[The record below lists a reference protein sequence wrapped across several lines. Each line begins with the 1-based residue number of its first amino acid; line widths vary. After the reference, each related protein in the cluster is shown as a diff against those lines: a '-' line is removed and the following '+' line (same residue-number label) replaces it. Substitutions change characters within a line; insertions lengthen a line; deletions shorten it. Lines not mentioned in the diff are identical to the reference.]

1 MKKILTASNYEVI
14 PLDQRTNVRLYSSVD
29 PGSYV
34 PPHWHDA
41 IEIIYLIEG
50 ELKVTVEGTTNILK
64 SGQCTLIQSGQV
76 HSTLCTH
83 PNRSIVFQIPQAFM
97 EKYLPEDSARTA
109 AIPATPDCSI
119 PSSDHTPLQHL
130 KQNLEKM
137 LYIIDTQ
144 PNGAFLLFNGLLFET
159 LYLLYRNFS
168 TPAQDQT
175 FSRQSQNLK
184 KLQPVLDYINQN
196 YNRNISLA
204 EISQVAMFDAKYFC
218 RFFKKCM
225 GTTFLEYQ
233 NEIRISKIYQDL
245 ISTEDKVSTI
255 LERHG
260 FTNYKLFRRLFYK
273 YFEATPTTVRA
284 ASRVAAARPQETE
297 FSPKACQKED
307 HICTF

>member
-14 PLDQRTNVRLYSSVD
+14 PLDHRTNVRLYSSVD

-50 ELKVTVEGTTNILK
+50 ELKVTVEGNPNILK

-76 HSTLCTH
+76 HSTLCTR
-83 PNRSIVFQIPQAFM
+83 PNRSIVFQIPQTFM
-97 EKYLPEDSARTA
+97 EKYLPEAGRLNFCLSKAVP
-109 AIPATPDCSI
+109 PAVPDCLV
-119 PSSDHTPLQHL
+119 PSSDHTPLRHL
-130 KQNLEKM
+130 KQNLENM
-137 LYIIDTQ
+137 LYILDTQ
-144 PNGAFLLFNGLLFET
+144 PSGALLLFNRLLFET
-159 LYLLYRNFS
+159 LYLLYYNFS

-175 FSRQSQNLK
+175 ASSHNQNLK

-204 EISQVAMFDAKYFC
+204 EISQVAMFDSKYFC

-233 NEIRISKIYQDL
+233 NEIRISRIYQDL
-245 ISTEDKVSTI
+245 ISTEDKISTI

-273 YFEATPTTVRA
+273 YFEATPTQIRA
-284 ASRVAAARPQETE
+284 ASRMAAAWPQEHE
-297 FSPKACQKED
+297 PN
-307 HICTF
+307 